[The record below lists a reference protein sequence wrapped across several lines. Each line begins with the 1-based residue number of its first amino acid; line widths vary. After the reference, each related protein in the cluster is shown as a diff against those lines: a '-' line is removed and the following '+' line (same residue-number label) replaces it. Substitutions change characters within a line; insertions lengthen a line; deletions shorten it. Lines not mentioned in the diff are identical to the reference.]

1 MSSNLITYLIG
12 PLGQSTAGAAKALN
26 VWSGTATLLPLMG
39 AFVADSFLGRFKTIV
54 VASLGLALLTLL
66 AVLPFSADSDYR
78 STDDVG
84 RPASTSSLQV
94 FLFLFALYV
103 VALGV
108 GGHKPCVQA
117 FGADQFDGEDTQE
130 CKARS
135 SFFNWWYFGMNAG
148 TSVSTVALSYME
160 ENFSW
165 SLGFGIPCIMM
176 LVALVIFFLGTRS
189 YRYSVRVE
197 GKGPFVRIGRVFLA
211 TIKNWKAAPFIAV
224 SQEEACGLALHHRST
239 EQFRFLNKALL
250 LADGSLENEE
260 ACSVS
265 EVEEAR
271 TVLRLVPIWTSC
283 LVCGIVLAQPST
295 FFTKQGATMDR
306 LITTNFEIPA
316 ASLQSLMYV
325 AIILFIPIY
334 DRILVPTARVLTGK
348 SSGITTLQRI
358 GTGMVL
364 SILLLSFA
372 ALVET
377 KRLMTAKEY
386 GLVEKPDVT
395 IPMSIWWLVPQ
406 YVLFGITDA
415 FIMVGLQEFF
425 YNQVPSEL
433 RSIGLALYLSI
444 FGVGSFLSSFLISAI
459 EKATGGAGHDSWFT
473 DNLNRAHLDYFYWLL
488 AGLSAA
494 QFLNKALLLPDG
506 SLENEKVCSVSEVEE
521 AKTVLRLVP
530 IWISCLVYGIVFA
543 QSSTFFTKQGA
554 TMDRS
559 ITTNFKIP
567 AASLQFLISIAILLF
582 IPIYDRIL
590 VPAARVLTGKSSG
603 ITTLQRIGTGMV
615 LSIVLMSVAALVET
629 KRLMTAKEYGLVD
642 KPDVTI
648 PMSIWWL
655 IPQYVVFGITDAFI
669 MVGLQEFFYN
679 QVPSELRS
687 IGLALYHS
695 IFGVGS
701 FLSSFLISAIEKA
714 TGGVG
719 HDNWFTNN
727 LNRAHL
733 DYFYWLLAAL
743 SAAQLATST
752 NMAIVTNLSNGDG
765 LSDQTHH
772 PLLCDT
778 IDGFVDHRGSPAQRS
793 KTGGWKSA
801 LFIIGVEVAE
811 RSAFFGMT
819 SNLITYLTGPLGQS
833 TAGAAKALN
842 VWAGTAALLPL
853 LGAFVADSFLGRF
866 KTIVVA
872 SLVYILGLAL
882 LTLLA
887 VLPFSADSDYK
898 SSNLVESV
906 STSSIQMFMF
916 LFALYVVALGQGG
929 HKPCVQ
935 AFGADQ
941 FDGEDPQECKARSS
955 FFNWWYFG
963 INAGMSVSLVGLSY
977 MVENFSWG
985 FGFGIP
991 CILMLVALLVFLLGT
1006 KSYRYS
1012 FRVEERGAF
1021 VRIGRV
1027 FLATIRNWKTAPSIA
1042 ALREEACV
1050 SALHHQC
1057 SEQFGFLNKALL
1069 LPDCSNMENEMVCSA
1084 SEVEEAKTV
1093 LRLVPIWTTCLV
1105 YGIVVAQIS
1114 TFFTKQGATMD
1125 RSIITNFEIPA
1136 ASLQSLISVAII
1148 LFIPIYDRVL
1158 IPVARL
1164 LTGKSSGITML
1175 QRIGTGM
1182 VLSTVLMASA
1192 ALVETKRL
1200 VTAKEY
1206 GLVDKPDITI
1216 PMSIWWLVP
1225 QYVLIGITDAFIVV
1239 GLQEFFYNQV
1249 PSELKSIGAALFLSI
1264 FGVGM
1269 FLSSFLISAI
1279 EKATGAAG
1287 HDSWFTNNLNKA
1299 HLDYFYWLLA
1309 ALSAAQAASKMLYCI
1324 EKATGLVGADN
1335 WFTNILNRA
1344 HLDYFYWLLDALS
1357 SAELAVCFAGVE
1369 VAERSAYFGMASN
1382 LITYLTGPLGQST
1395 AGAAKALNVWSG
1407 TTALLPLLGAFVADS
1422 FLGRF
1427 KTIVVASLV
1436 YILGLAILTLLT
1448 VLPFSSDSDYRSTSF
1463 VGSVS
1468 TSSLQM
1474 FLSLSALYVVAV
1486 GQGGHKPCVQAF
1498 GADQFDGEDPQECT
1512 ARSAFFNWWFFGMN
1526 AGMSVSFVGLSYMEE
1541 NFSWGFGFG
1550 IPCIL
1555 MLVALVVFFLGTK
1568 SYRYSIRVEEKGPFV
1583 RIGRVL
1589 LATIRN
1595 WKTAPSIAALQEEAC
1610 GSALHHRCSEQFGF
1624 LNKALL
1630 LPDGS
1635 LEDEKMCSVSEVE
1648 EAKTVLRLVPIWTTC
1663 LVYGIVFAQA
1673 TTFFTKQGAT
1683 LDRSITTNFEIPAA
1697 SILSLVSVAIILFIP
1712 IYDRILVPMARLL
1725 TGKSS
1730 GITTLQ
1736 RIGTGMVLSIVLM
1749 AVAALVET
1757 KRLITAKEYGLVD
1770 KP

>member
-494 QFLNKALLLPDG
+494 QLYSTQNQAILLNPSPHSQGLDEEGRVEVAERSAYVGMSSNLITYLTGPLGQSTAGAAKALNVWSGTAAFLPMLGAFVADSFLGRFKTIVLSSLVYILGLALLTLLAVLPYDSDYGSTNFVGLVSTSSLQIFLFLSALYVVALGQGGHKPCVQAFGADQFDGQEPQECKARSSFFNWWYFGMHAGMSVSTVGLSYMEENFSWGFGFGIPCIMMLVALVVFLLGTRSYRYSVRVEGKGPFVRIGRVFLATIRNWKTAPLIGVLQEETCGLALHHQNSEQFRFLNKALLLPDG

-521 AKTVLRLVP
+521 AKTILRLVP

-559 ITTNFKIP
+559 ISTNFKIP
-567 AASLQFLISIAILLF
+567 AASLQFLISVAILLF
-582 IPIYDRIL
+582 IPVYDRIL

-1069 LPDCSNMENEMVCSA
+1069 LPEGSNMENEMVCSA

-1114 TFFTKQGATMD
+1114 TFFTKQGATLD

-1158 IPVARL
+1158 VPVARL

-1309 ALSAAQAASKMLYCI
+1309 ALSAAQFAVFLYC
-1324 EKATGLVGADN
+1324 A
-1335 WFTNILNRA
+1335 
-1344 HLDYFYWLLDALS
+1344 
-1357 SAELAVCFAGVE
+1357 
-1369 VAERSAYFGMASN
+1369 
-1382 LITYLTGPLGQST
+1382 
-1395 AGAAKALNVWSG
+1395 
-1407 TTALLPLLGAFVADS
+1407 
-1422 FLGRF
+1422 
-1427 KTIVVASLV
+1427 
-1436 YILGLAILTLLT
+1436 
-1448 VLPFSSDSDYRSTSF
+1448 
-1463 VGSVS
+1463 
-1468 TSSLQM
+1468 
-1474 FLSLSALYVVAV
+1474 
-1486 GQGGHKPCVQAF
+1486 
-1498 GADQFDGEDPQECT
+1498 
-1512 ARSAFFNWWFFGMN
+1512 
-1526 AGMSVSFVGLSYMEE
+1526 
-1541 NFSWGFGFG
+1541 
-1550 IPCIL
+1550 
-1555 MLVALVVFFLGTK
+1555 K
-1568 SYRYSIRVEEKGPFV
+1568 SY
-1583 RIGRVL
+1583 
-1589 LATIRN
+1589 
-1595 WKTAPSIAALQEEAC
+1595 
-1610 GSALHHRCSEQFGF
+1610 
-1624 LNKALL
+1624 
-1630 LPDGS
+1630 
-1635 LEDEKMCSVSEVE
+1635 
-1648 EAKTVLRLVPIWTTC
+1648 
-1663 LVYGIVFAQA
+1663 
-1673 TTFFTKQGAT
+1673 
-1683 LDRSITTNFEIPAA
+1683 
-1697 SILSLVSVAIILFIP
+1697 
-1712 IYDRILVPMARLL
+1712 IY
-1725 TGKSS
+1725 KS
-1730 GITTLQ
+1730 
-1736 RIGTGMVLSIVLM
+1736 
-1749 AVAALVET
+1749 
-1757 KRLITAKEYGLVD
+1757 
-1770 KP
+1770 